1 MIDFALPVK
10 MGKVG
15 GVMRI
20 PTPPRHLTPR
30 QVAERYA
37 VTVPTVLAWMRAGI
51 IPPKVAIG
59 RIYRFDPVEVD
70 RALSGHRLPG
80 ASTESEISN
89 PSQP

>member
-1 MIDFALPVK
+1 

-37 VTVPTVLAWMRAGI
+37 VTVPTVLGWMRSGI
-51 IPPKVAIG
+51 IPAKVAIG

-70 RALSGHRLPG
+70 RALASHRLAG
-80 ASTESEISN
+80 ASTTTETST
-89 PSQP
+89 PSKP